1 VSQDRLRGAANLC
14 RFLHGWLAGPAA
26 GKPKSSPS
34 GQTQWIEGAFNTDPP
49 TDQMSRNRRDF
60 DK

>member
-1 VSQDRLRGAANLC
+1 VSQDRLRGRRQAEVAAL
-14 RFLHGWLAGPAA
+14 GT
-26 GKPKSSPS
+26 
-34 GQTQWIEGAFNTDPP
+34 TQWIKSAFNIDPP